1 MSKNSSKSE
10 NPSKLHK
17 TQMFT
22 GVYIPLVLI
31 CLVVIGA
38 GLLVIFQSA
47 GNTAVS
53 QTWASVSLILMIAPF
68 AVISV
73 FTLAILI
80 FAVLGMSKANR
91 NLPMIFRNAA
101 NKVTGINEKVQQK
114 VTSLSTPVIKT
125 RASFAG
131 FRRLFT
137 LKKNNVRRF

>member
-53 QTWASVSLILMIAPF
+53 QTWASVSLILMIAPL

-80 FAVLGMSKANR
+80 FAVIGMSKANR

-114 VTSLSTPVIKT
+114 VASLSTPVIKT

>member
-1 MSKNSSKSE
+1 
-10 NPSKLHK
+10 
-17 TQMFT
+17 MFT